1 MGRVGRELVKQN
13 FLMAHYLKNWLLVLH
28 GLKHRENH
36 IVEF

>member
-13 FLMAHYLKNWLLVLH
+13 FIMAHDLKNWLSVLH